1 MFFSSGDRLIS
12 NTKASESRPYNS
24 SYVITQGDDYVTFD
38 VMACKNAHVALMQ
51 VGQCTYMFMYEFVCV
66 YTST

>member
-1 MFFSSGDRLIS
+1 MIS

-51 VGQCTYMFMYEFVCV
+51 VGQCKYIYV
-66 YTST
+66 YVYVYIRVHELAQV